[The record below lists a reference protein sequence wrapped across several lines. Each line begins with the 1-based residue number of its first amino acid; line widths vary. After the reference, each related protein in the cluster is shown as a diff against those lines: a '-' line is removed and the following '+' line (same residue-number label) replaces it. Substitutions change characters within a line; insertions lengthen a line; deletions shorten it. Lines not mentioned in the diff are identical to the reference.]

1 MAGWIKMPLGTEVG
15 LGPGHI
21 VLGGEPV
28 PPPQKGDIS
37 SQCSAH
43 VCYGEMAGLIK
54 IPLGMEEGL
63 GPGHIVLDG
72 DTADPHPP
80 KKGTAPQFLADA
92 CCGQTAGLIK
102 NQDATWY
109 KSRHWPR

>member
-1 MAGWIKMPLGTEVG
+1 MPLGTEVG

-72 DTADPHPP
+72 DTVGTQPP
-80 KKGTAPQFLADA
+80 QQPTLNFWLMSVVAKWLDG
-92 CCGQTAGLIK
+92 
-102 NQDATWY
+102 
-109 KSRHWPR
+109 SRCHLVQR